1 MISQIYGTQVD
12 LLLRILP
19 YVAKEDIFALKGGTA
34 INLFVRELPR
44 LSVDIDLT
52 YLPFDS
58 RKPALKNIHEGLG
71 RIKKSVE
78 KAIRR
83 LKVNTVQFNG
93 GTDVK
98 LNCQYPNAQIKIEV
112 NTITRGHLF
121 PVQFMQITDKVQDEF
136 GKFAAINVVSHA
148 ELFGGKI
155 MAALD
160 RQHPKDLFDIKLLLD
175 NEGFTGDVRQGFIV
189 ALLSHYKPIHELLNP
204 VLKNQKS
211 AFDKQFKGMTNIE
224 FTYEDYE
231 NTRTQLIDILGK
243 HLTKDDKELILSF
256 ENANPDWSLFPHE
269 IIRDFPAI
277 QWKLYNIKKLKTDK
291 SEKHNAMLKALEKN
305 LFE

>member
-1 MISQIYGTQVD
+1 MISPIIRLQVD

-19 YVAKEDIFALKGGTA
+19 YVAKEEIFALKGGTA
-34 INLFVRELPR
+34 INLFMRELPR

-58 RKPALKNIHEGLG
+58 REPALKNIHEGLG
-71 RIKKSVE
+71 RIKQSLE
-78 KAIRR
+78 KAIRG
-83 LKVNTVQFNG
+83 LKVNTVQLNK

-121 PVQFMQITDKVQDEF
+121 PVHFMQITDKVQEEF

-148 ELFGGKI
+148 ELYGGKI

-160 RQHPKDLFDIKLLLD
+160 RQHPRDLFDIKLLFD
-175 NEGFTGDVRQGFIV
+175 NEGITDDVRYGFIV

-211 AFDKQFKGMTNIE
+211 AFDKQFSGMSAIE
-224 FTYEDYE
+224 FTYYDYE
-231 NTRTQLIDILGK
+231 NTRTELIEILRN

-256 ENANPDWSLFPHE
+256 ENANPDWNLFPHD

-277 QWKLYNIKKLKTDK
+277 QWKLYNIRKLKTDK
-291 SEKHNAMLKALEKN
+291 PEKHNDMVKALEKV
-305 LFE
+305 LFR

>member
-1 MISQIYGTQVD
+1 MISPIYRSRVD

-34 INLFVRELPR
+34 INLFLRELPR

-58 RKPALKNIHEGLG
+58 REPALKNIHEGLS
-71 RIKKSVE
+71 RIKQSIE
-78 KAIRR
+78 KAIKG
-83 LKVNTVQFNG
+83 LKVNTVQLNG

-112 NTITRGHLF
+112 NTTTRGHLF
-121 PVQFMQITDKVQDEF
+121 PVRFMQIQDKVQDEF

-155 MAALD
+155 IAALD
-160 RQHPKDLFDIKLLLD
+160 RQHPRDLFDMKLLFD
-175 NEGFTGDVRQGFIV
+175 NEGITDDVRYGFIV

-204 VLKNQKS
+204 MLKNQKS
-211 AFDKQFKGMTNIE
+211 AFDTQFSGLSAIE
-224 FTYEDYE
+224 FTYDDYE
-231 NTRTQLIDILGK
+231 NTRTELIEILRN
-243 HLTKDDKELILSF
+243 HLTKDDRKLILSF

-269 IIRDFPAI
+269 IIRDFPAV
-277 QWKLYNIKKLKTDK
+277 QCKLHNINKLKTDK
-291 SEKHNAMLKALEKN
+291 PEKHNVMIKAIEKV

>member
-1 MISQIYGTQVD
+1 MISPIYRSRVD

-19 YVAKEDIFALKGGTA
+19 YAAKEEIFALKGGTA

-58 RKPALKNIHEGLG
+58 REPALKNIHEGLG
-71 RIKKSVE
+71 RIKQSLE
-78 KAIRR
+78 KAIRG
-83 LKVNTVQFNG
+83 LKVNTVPLNG

-121 PVQFMQITDKVQDEF
+121 PVNFMQITDKVQNEF

-148 ELFGGKI
+148 ELYGSKI

-160 RQHPKDLFDIKLLLD
+160 RQHPRDLFDIKLLID

-211 AFDKQFKGMTNIE
+211 AFNKQFKGMANIE

-231 NTRTQLIDILGK
+231 NTRTELIDILGK
-243 HLTKDDKELILSF
+243 HLTKDDKGLILSF
-256 ENANPDWSLFPHE
+256 ENANPDWSLFPCE
-269 IIRDFPAI
+269 IIKDFPAV
-277 QWKLYNIKKLKTDK
+277 QWKLYNINKLKTDK
-291 SEKHNAMLKALEKN
+291 PEKHNAMVIALEKV